1 MWYRTGFVLFLLSFP
16 SLLWAKGSQGDK
28 PDNSP
33 KGKLM
38 QDIQFLC
45 MGTLGGR
52 LTGSDGERLAAD
64 YIQTR
69 FETLGLAPFKGLY
82 KWDFTMQGG
91 SVLGKNAYFKINHQ
105 KLQIGNDVQ
114 FLPFSFGNEL
124 MGSCLP
130 GLDEEQNVWLVPLSK
145 LPLQKT
151 NTPIKFL
158 YDYARTAQEGKAQA
172 VVFYNDQSSLNDITW
187 SNNSKYDMLE
197 IPVAVMSHAA
207 YNQYLKPAMKKDW
220 VQVEAKLG
228 YEQSSATGKN
238 VMGYIDNRAPL
249 TVIIA
254 ANYDHIGN
262 FGGRYPGAD
271 NNASGVAGLFYLAD
285 QVKTLKLL
293 GYNYLFIAFS
303 GKEQDLQ
310 GSAAFLKQNENWL
323 NGFSCMINLDMIGRY
338 RSGTKSLYVSG
349 VGTSPLWPDLLSRI
363 SLGYGLQIDSCGMG
377 YCDMNSFYQK
387 NIPVLRFSSGYHDD
401 YQTEQDVPS
410 KINADGEIDLLNFVM
425 KALTEI
431 SRSQRPAFTK
441 APDVADKLKNLRV
454 DMGIMPDFSF
464 NEDGIR
470 IGACLKNKLANKAGF
485 QSGDVIVKIG
495 EYPIVDYD
503 DYIKAIKKS
512 SDDRETPIVVRR
524 GKDEFK
530 FFVLLN

>member
-1 MWYRTGFVLFLLSFP
+1 MWYRTGFVLLFLILP
-16 SLLWAKGSQGDK
+16 SWMWAKGNQNDK

-33 KGKLM
+33 KGRLM
-38 QDIQFLC
+38 QDIYFLC
-45 MGTLGGR
+45 MDTLEGR
-52 LTGSDGERLAAD
+52 LTGSEGEKIAAD
-64 YIQTR
+64 YIQSR
-69 FETLGLAPFKGLY
+69 FEDIGLTPFKGRY

-91 SVLGKNAYFKINHQ
+91 SVLGKNAFFKINHQ
-105 KLQIGNDVQ
+105 KLAIGSDVQ

-124 MGSCLP
+124 MGASLP
-130 GLDEEQNVWLVPLSK
+130 GVDEENNVWLVPLSK
-145 LPLQKT
+145 MPLQKT
-151 NTPIKFL
+151 NTPIKILF
-158 YDYARTAQEGKAQA
+158 DYARTAQEGNAKA
-172 VVFYNDQSSLNDITW
+172 VVFYNDLTEYNDITW
-187 SNNSKYDMLE
+187 SNNSKYDLLN
-197 IPVAVMSHAA
+197 IPAAVLSHHA
-207 YNQYLKPAMKKDW
+207 YEQYLKPAMKKDW

-228 YEQSSATGKN
+228 YEQSSATGRN
-238 VMGYIDNRAPL
+238 VMGFLDNRAPL

-262 FGGRYPGAD
+262 YGGKFPGAD
-271 NNASGVAGLFYLAD
+271 NNASGVAGLFYMAE
-285 QVKTLKLL
+285 QMKALKIS

-303 GKEQDLQ
+303 GKEQNLQ
-310 GSAAFLKQNENWL
+310 GSASFLKQNENWL

-338 RSGTKSLYVSG
+338 RPVSKNLYVGG
-349 VGTSPLWPDLLSRI
+349 VGTSPLWTDILSRI
-363 SLGYGLQIDSCGMG
+363 SLGYSLQIDSCGMG
-377 YCDMNSFYQK
+377 YSDMNSFYQK

-401 YQTEQDVPS
+401 FMTEQDLPS
-410 KINADGEIDLLNFVM
+410 KISAEGEFELLNLVL
-425 KALTEI
+425 KAVTEI
-431 SRSQRPAFTK
+431 SKSQRPAFTK
-441 APDVADKLKNLRV
+441 APDVAEKLKNLRV

-495 EYPIVDYD
+495 EFPIIDYD

-512 SDDRETPIVVRR
+512 SDDRETAIVVRR